1 MTKYEL
7 ETIRKALDWA
17 NRYFDDYLSLTNA
30 WIYDSDEE
38 IERIQDDDRR
48 EIAQENKDYDELLG
62 DAESIINKYINK
74 KGSE

>member
-62 DAESIINKYINK
+62 DAESIVYKYIK
-74 KGSE
+74 ERR